1 MKKLLMFEFHNLFHK
16 KSLYVCAAVMIAL
29 LVLVEVTSW
38 VIMQDYGISYMICV
52 PETMVYSL
60 YDADVVLFAGIFISM
75 YVCMDFKYGTYKN
88 VYARGFSKGSI
99 YFAKFVAVF
108 ASMLIIYLA
117 AMLTELVCSWI
128 LFGFSEYVDANY
140 ALIFVTQIFFVLANA
155 ALVYAIGMS
164 TQKTSITVVFALL
177 TSSMVDV
184 VLSLIDGLLDMESF
198 LLSDYWLE
206 SIEYD
211 ITSLYT
217 DNGRLVL
224 CLVLSILYAALFM
237 EIGFAVYRRRE
248 H

>member
-1 MKKLLMFEFHNLFHK
+1 MRNLLMFEFHNLFHK

-29 LVLVEVTSW
+29 LVLLDVAYWT
-38 VIMQDYGISYMICV
+38 IMQDYGVTYIVCV
-52 PETMVYSL
+52 PEAMVYSL
-60 YDADVVLFAGIFISM
+60 TDADVVMFAGIFISI
-75 YVCMDFKYGTYKN
+75 YVCMDFQCGTYKN
-88 VYARGFSKGSI
+88 IYARGFSKESV
-99 YFAKFVAVF
+99 YLAKFVAVF
-108 ASMLIIYLA
+108 ASMLIMYLA
-117 AMLTELVCSWI
+117 AMLTELICCWI

-164 TQKTSITVVFALL
+164 TRKTGITVVFALL
-177 TSSMVDV
+177 TSSMVDL
-184 VLSLIDGLLDMESF
+184 VLSLIDELLDVEGF

-206 SIEYD
+206 TISYD

-217 DNGRLVL
+217 DTGKLVL

-237 EIGFAVYRRRE
+237 EVGFVVYKKRE